1 MAENNENMELE
12 NPEDITMILTLDND
26 EELECSI
33 ITILEVEGRD
43 YIVLLPLEGD
53 EAEEGEVFIYRYEEA
68 EKGEPILS
76 NIENDDEFEKVS
88 DAFDEYLDSQEFDEI
103 VTDNE

>member
-53 EAEEGEVFIYRYEEA
+53 EAEEGEVFIYRYEEDK
-68 EKGEPILS
+68 KGEPILS

>member
-53 EAEEGEVFIYRYEEA
+53 EAEEGEVFIYRYEEDD
-68 EKGEPILS
+68 KGEPVLS

-88 DAFDEYLDSQEFDEI
+88 DAFDEYLDAQEFDEI
-103 VTDNE
+103 VTED

>member
-1 MAENNENMELE
+1 MAENNENIELE

-53 EAEEGEVFIYRYEEA
+53 EAEEGEVFIYRYEEDD
-68 EKGEPILS
+68 KGEPVLS

-88 DAFDEYLDSQEFDEI
+88 DAFDEYLDAQEFDEI
-103 VTDNE
+103 VTED

>member
-53 EAEEGEVFIYRYEEA
+53 EAEEGEVFIYRYEED

>member
-1 MAENNENMELE
+1 MADNTENMDLE

-33 ITILEVEGRD
+33 VTILEVEGRD

-53 EAEEGEVFIYRYEEA
+53 EAEEGEVFIYRYEEDDN
-68 EKGEPILS
+68 GEPVLS

-88 DAFDEYLDSQEFDEI
+88 DAFDEFLDAQEFDEI
-103 VTDNE
+103 VTEEE